1 MCSEFDTTHESLGVI
16 VCDTISK
23 LSHLHGE
30 RDRETYFFV
39 EWMEHAL
46 RALPKLAFSDRN
58 REKNCHRRALR
69 GAGGEDIE
77 QRTNGEECTANFLI
91 W

>member
-1 MCSEFDTTHESLGVI
+1 MCSEFDTTHESLRVI

-23 LSHLHGE
+23 LSHLRGE

-58 REKNCHRRALR
+58 REKKLPPSCAS
-69 GAGGEDIE
+69 GG
-77 QRTNGEECTANFLI
+77 GG
-91 W
+91 